1 MAKANSGLRRK
12 IRETTFVSEA
22 NHFRKAINA
31 RTASQQREVKRNKK
45 IMKKGFNFTI
55 GGQKYETTVK
65 EIEPNVAE
73 VVVNG
78 TSFIVEFQ
86 KNESKKVKA
95 ARVAA
100 PTAAPTAAP
109 VVAKPAGAAVVKSP
123 LPGSIVK
130 VMVKPGDNVKKGD
143 TLLTMESMKME
154 NVVASEYT
162 GTVKNV
168 LVSAGQ
174 NVMQD
179 DKLVE
184 IETVAEAAAPAA
196 PKPVAAPQPKPAA
209 APAPAPA
216 PAAAPVGGN
225 KINSPLP
232 GSVIS
237 VAVTEGQAVKKGDT
251 LLVLESMKME
261 NPILSDCDGTVT
273 KIAVATGQSVM
284 QDDLLV
290 VIG

>member
-1 MAKANSGLRRK
+1 
-12 IRETTFVSEA
+12 
-22 NHFRKAINA
+22 
-31 RTASQQREVKRNKK
+31 
-45 IMKKGFNFTI
+45 MKKGFNFTI

-109 VVAKPAGAAVVKSP
+109 VAAKPAGAATVKSP

-130 VMVKPGDNVKKGD
+130 VMVKPGDSVKKGD

-168 LVSAGQ
+168 LVAAGQ

-196 PKPVAAPQPKPAA
+196 PKAVAAPQPKPAA

-216 PAAAPVGGN
+216 PAPAAAPVGGN
-225 KINSPLP
+225 KVNSPLP
-232 GSVIS
+232 G
-237 VAVTEGQAVKKGDT
+237 AVKKGDT

-261 NPILSDCDGTVT
+261 NPILADCDGTVS
-273 KIAVATGQSVM
+273 KIAVAPGQSVM

-290 VIG
+290 VIA